1 MSIQIAWNVKQMP
14 QLTGPSLQFAFRT
27 ILILPFSKPKAEAK
41 GCKHA
46 RRWNLS
52 SYFQPEVI
60 IFWGSASDLFRL

>member
-46 RRWNLS
+46 RR
-52 SYFQPEVI
+52 
-60 IFWGSASDLFRL
+60 